1 MKERVIDEQNGESKE
16 DEVIGAGTSESEI
29 DKLVPERGRRRNE
42 ADEETWGTDHRNP
55 ETM

>member
-16 DEVIGAGTSESEI
+16 DKVIGAGTSESEI